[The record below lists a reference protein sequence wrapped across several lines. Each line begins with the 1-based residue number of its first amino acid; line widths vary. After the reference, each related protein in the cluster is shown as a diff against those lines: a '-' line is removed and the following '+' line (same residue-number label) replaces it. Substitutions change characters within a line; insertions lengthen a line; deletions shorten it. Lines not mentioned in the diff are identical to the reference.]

1 MNKKHIT
8 IHQYREAFKRK
19 QLKEAFEKASDIR
32 KFEIELYW
40 KRTSYFWTLISV
52 AFAGYFAVIGSLK
65 EPYQFLCSWI
75 IASIG
80 FVFTISWLFAN
91 RGSKHWLENWEN
103 HIDLLE
109 DKITGPLYKTVFV
122 RSGYDDFFEKH
133 ITGPKALSVS
143 KINQWVAVFVS
154 ITWFLMLVFSG
165 VLTWEQLSKY
175 HVNIFVYIV
184 YVSMPI
190 LIVLFICFIFRKS
203 NTHMEDHH
211 PYAVKRETTIL
222 PDSELSD

>member
-1 MNKKHIT
+1 MNRRYIT
-8 IHQYREAFKRK
+8 IHQYRDAFKRK

-40 KRTSYFWTLISV
+40 KRASYFWTLISV

-80 FVFTISWLFAN
+80 LVFTISWLFAN

-109 DKITGPLYKTVFV
+109 DNITGPLYKTVLV
-122 RSGYDDFFEKH
+122 RSKYDDFFERH
-133 ITGPKALSVS
+133 ITGPKDLSVS

-154 ITWFLMLVFSG
+154 VTWFLMLVFSG
-165 VLTWEQLSKY
+165 VSTWEQLSKY
-175 HVNIFVYIV
+175 HVNIFAYIL
-184 YVSMPI
+184 YGSMPV
-190 LIVLFICFIFRKS
+190 LIVLFIYFIFRKS
-203 NTHMEDHH
+203 NTHMGDHH
-211 PYAVKRETTIL
+211 PYAVRRKTTIV
-222 PDSELSD
+222 PNPELND